1 MRNNMVSLEF
11 SSEFFEFL
19 VRKAHENPENSQ
31 LPSLKNISDELGIS
45 VAQLREQLEV
55 AKALGLV
62 EIRPRTGI
70 KRQPY
75 TFYSA
80 VWKSISYALQI
91 DPHYFDLF
99 SNFRKHIELAYWYEA
114 VATLILDD
122 HLKMK
127 ELLTSAL
134 RKLEGTPIRIP
145 HQEHRE
151 LHLLIY
157 RRLEN
162 PFVLGI
168 LEAYWDSYEAIGL
181 SLFTDLDY
189 LKNVWDY
196 HRKMVTAICC
206 GDSDAGYLAL
216 AEHADL
222 IRYRPESSTN

>member
-1 MRNNMVSLEF
+1 MKNSMVSLEF
-11 SSEFFEFL
+11 SSEFLKFL
-19 VRKAHENPENSQ
+19 AGKAHENPEDSQ
-31 LPSLKNISDELGIS
+31 LPSLKNISYELGIS
-45 VAQLREQLEV
+45 VPQLREQLEV

-62 EIRPRTGI
+62 EVRPRTGI
-70 KRQPY
+70 KRLPY
-75 TFYSA
+75 TFFNA
-80 VWKSISYALQI
+80 VWQSISYAIQI
-91 DPHYFDLF
+91 DPQYFLLF

-114 VATLILDD
+114 VATLKQDD
-122 HLKMK
+122 HLQMK
-127 ELLTSAL
+127 DLLNSAL

-157 RRLEN
+157 RRLDN

-206 GDSDAGYLAL
+206 GDSEAGYLAL

-222 IRYRPESSTN
+222 LRYRPESSPN